1 MEESEFV
8 GGSNGAEGLW
18 KVDKEISF
26 KVGESSEHEY
36 LNININS

>member
-18 KVDKEISF
+18 KEISF

-36 LNININS
+36 LNIKINS

>member
-8 GGSNGAEGLW
+8 GGSNGAER
-18 KVDKEISF
+18 KFDKEISF

-36 LNININS
+36 LNIKINS